1 MPVAKIPS
9 RALLLMALVS
19 AGACSWLKPKSEYDG
34 VELTPP
40 LTIPADLSK
49 PRDRDALRIPA
60 KSLIGANAVKTDIV
74 RNFNVNMG
82 VADAWK
88 RLGQLLPA
96 IEGVSVLNSV
106 ESISSHEVR
115 YADETFLITA
125 QDNAGKI
132 AHCGDC
138 RRRLD
143 QRKPGLRPVA
153 GAVAGEILNW
163 IILQQTKKSAWAL
176 FFMLQFKVSALQ
188 MRQFAGLAIPLGGI
202 AQRFG
207 ACGDDRP

>member
-1 MPVAKIPS
+1 MMLTAKKIPS
-9 RALLLMALVS
+9 RALLLIALIS

-82 VADAWK
+82 ISDAWK

-96 IEGVSVLNSV
+96 IEGVSMLNSV

-115 YADETFLITA
+115 YAGEIFLITA
-125 QDNAGKI
+125 QDNAGKSRIVAI
-132 AHCGDC
+132 AVDGSISESQASGQ
-138 RRRLD
+138 L
-143 QRKPGLRPVA
+143 
-153 GAVAGEILNW
+153 
-163 IILQQTKKSAWAL
+163 
-176 FFMLQFKVSALQ
+176 
-188 MRQFAGLAIPLGGI
+188 LAQLK
-202 AQRFG
+202 AKF
-207 ACGDDRP
+207 